1 MGLIINEEDEEK
13 MKGVIALC
21 LKDLVC
27 NNYGKDRWE
36 KVMETAGLKKNMLI
50 LPNSDVEDSTVM
62 AMVEAV
68 CKELGISPAQAA
80 DAFGDYWVNN
90 YSQQLYSGFYK
101 GKTAKEFLL
110 NMDNVHVRMTKQMEK
125 SNPPRFEFE
134 QKGENTLIMHY
145 SSHRGLIDFLIG
157 IVKGVGKY
165 YNQPMLVT
173 KLDNKRVQI
182 IFQ

>member
-1 MGLIINEEDEEK
+1 

-27 NNYGKDRWE
+27 TNYGKDRWE
-36 KVMETAGLKKNMLI
+36 RALEAAGLPKSMLI
-50 LPNSDVEDSTVM
+50 LPNTDVEDSTVM
-62 AMVEAV
+62 AVVDAV
-68 CKELGISPAQAA
+68 CKELGISLLQAA

-125 SNPPRFEFE
+125 ANPPRFRYE
-134 QKGENTLIMHY
+134 QKGDNTLIMHY
-145 SSHRGLIDFLIG
+145 DSHRGLMDFLIG
-157 IVKGVGKY
+157 LVKGVGKY
-165 YNQPMLVT
+165 YNQPLLVT
-173 KLDNKRVQI
+173 KLDNKRVQV
-182 IFQ
+182 IFK